1 MPESKIYIF
10 MLGNIAGIQNIYIY
24 VGDHC
29 RNLKYIYLC
38 WGPLPESKIYIFML
52 WTIARIQNIY
62 FSIFSEGMQQGLA

>member
-29 RNLKYIYLC
+29 RNLKYIFV
-38 WGPLPESKIYIFML
+38 YIFRRHA
-52 WTIARIQNIY
+52 TGFSVTGNILPNSQY
-62 FSIFSEGMQQGLA
+62 T